1 METSARPRDAEPG
14 DRSTL
19 VSAALIP
26 VGLVVLISF
35 GGQIVFAPFV
45 LVIEWVLARVAKG
58 VVKIAWS
65 MLAGVM
71 AGEYVYLL
79 IDLRTDYSGFLAVVA
94 GLAAAVIVAF
104 AYLATTGGRSTGS
117 RTGETT
123 NER

>member
-1 METSARPRDAEPG
+1 METSARRRDAEPS

-26 VGLVVLISF
+26 VGLVVLLSF

-45 LVIEWVLARVAKG
+45 LVIEWVLARIAKG

-65 MLAGVM
+65 VLAGVM

-79 IDLRTDYSGFLAVVA
+79 IDLRTDYSGFLAVMA
-94 GLAAAVIVAF
+94 GMAAAVVVTL
-104 AYLATTGGRSTGS
+104 AYLATTGGRGTASPTEEPVDG
-117 RTGETT
+117 G
-123 NER
+123 

>member
-1 METSARPRDAEPG
+1 METTARPRDAKPG

-26 VGLVVLISF
+26 VGIVVLLSF

-45 LVIEWVLARVAKG
+45 LVIEWVLARIAKG
-58 VVKIAWS
+58 VVRMAWS
-65 MLAGVM
+65 LLAGVM

-79 IDLRTDYSGFLAVVA
+79 IDLRTDYSAVLAVVA
-94 GLAAAVIVAF
+94 GLATAVIVAF

-117 RTGETT
+117 RTGEAAS
-123 NER
+123 EG